1 MTLAEK
7 IRHLPV
13 AREKAKGRRGLMADP
28 WEEMDRMFDRF
39 LGRSMMRGWARPRW
53 WPLEAPLGDAELPRV
68 DVVDHDD
75 EVVIRA
81 EMPGVGKDDLEITL
95 GDDTITLR
103 GTIKEEHEEKE
114 GDYYYRETG
123 HGEFA
128 RTVGLP
134 AKVDGSK
141 AEATF
146 EKGIVRV
153 LLPKMSTATR
163 QKIEIK

>member
-13 AREKAKGRRGLMADP
+13 TREKTKGRRGLMIDP
-28 WEEMDRMFDRF
+28 WEEMDRTFDRL
-39 LGRSMMRGWARPRW
+39 LGRSMMRGWMRPRW
-53 WPLEAPLGDAELPRV
+53 WPLEAPLGDTEFPRV
-68 DVVDHDD
+68 DVVDHDE
-75 EVVIRA
+75 EVLVRA
-81 EMPGVGKDDLEITL
+81 EMPGVAKDKLEITL

-103 GTIKEEHEEKE
+103 GTIEEEHEEKE
-114 GDYYYRETG
+114 GQYYYKEIAR
-123 HGEFA
+123 GEFA

-146 EKGIVRV
+146 KNGIVRV
-153 LLPKMSTATR
+153 ALPKMATAKKH
-163 QKIEIK
+163 KIEIK